1 MSVLHAFSRTLEV
14 YQGAGSIAGRVNV
27 HFVQD
32 KCFRVAWKSFDNV
45 LLPRTFTRFAES
57 SRWVA
62 SDQCFDPYWF
72 FQNQSLALRSTFP
85 VSISS
90 KIVFLSVF
98 LGHSKFT
105 RVLDS
110 LRHSVAGG
118 IIQET
123 ARRFESLPL
132 LTVGRIRRSIGSQSW
147 DKFFPKRSLNATC
160 VDTIQSQLQ

>member
-1 MSVLHAFSRTLEV
+1 MQGLLRAGPSVIGSRKRCWVDWYLSITFCLFV
-14 YQGAGSIAGRVNV
+14 PLLNLLSQVAGPPAINVSIIT
-27 HFVQD
+27 D
-32 KCFRVAWKSFDNV
+32 
-45 LLPRTFTRFAES
+45 LLQIIHLFP
-57 SRWVA
+57 
-62 SDQCFDPYWF
+62 
-72 FQNQSLALRSTFP
+72 LRSKFQ

-90 KIVFLSVF
+90 KIVFLSAF

-118 IIQET
+118 IVQET
-123 ARRFESLPL
+123 AHRFESLPL
-132 LTVGRIRRSIGSQSW
+132 LTVGRIRRSIGSQSR

>member
-1 MSVLHAFSRTLEV
+1 M
-14 YQGAGSIAGRVNV
+14 QGLLRAGSTVIGSRKRCWVDWYPSV
-27 HFVQD
+27 TFCLFVPLLNLLSQ
-32 KCFRVAWKSFDNV
+32 VAEPPAINASIITD
-45 LLPRTFTRFAES
+45 LLQIIHLFP
-57 SRWVA
+57 
-62 SDQCFDPYWF
+62 
-72 FQNQSLALRSTFP
+72 LRSKFQ

-98 LGHSKFT
+98 QGHSTFT

-118 IIQET
+118 IVQET

-132 LTVGRIRRSIGSQSW
+132 LTVGRIRRSIGSQSR
-147 DKFFPKRSLNATC
+147 DEFFPKRSLNATC